1 MLAALILANAVT
13 DGAVLIASLAKVA
26 VRHVFVGR
34 DRRTFDHDIR
44 DRDFQAIRRSV
55 RHDLGEDLAMTLND
69 ARDDSLVGVAVL
81 ARPGFHDAADHR
93 FVSFDVARQGRVA
106 VHQTEV
112 LADFMAHA
120 PSRFVVHGQLA
131 LQFLGRNAVPGRG
144 KQVHGVEPFL
154 QWNMGFLERRSHH
167 RVNVVAT
174 LAGIGRH
181 FRQLLELA
189 SLEAARAFV
198 SLAEALFE
206 QVLKAGVIV
215 REKLHKFGDRHGLRH
230 GAVSVSD
237 RIYSRDGYIRQVV
250 NRQIGCMR
258 DTRRSTSN
266 KERMAEAVMSVEPV
280 AWGSFTWRSGAD
292 TYRFDIQD
300 QGLIGRLSFANGRNF
315 SLPMVVWEAL
325 FDTIK
330 TNRKAKAKADTN
342 LPPRAGARW
351 TDSESDE
358 LAAKYRSGRSID
370 DLAREHARTEWA
382 IETQLSKIGLWDR
395 IERRR
400 IA

>member
-1 MLAALILANAVT
+1 
-13 DGAVLIASLAKVA
+13 
-26 VRHVFVGR
+26 
-34 DRRTFDHDIR
+34 
-44 DRDFQAIRRSV
+44 
-55 RHDLGEDLAMTLND
+55 
-69 ARDDSLVGVAVL
+69 
-81 ARPGFHDAADHR
+81 
-93 FVSFDVARQGRVA
+93 
-106 VHQTEV
+106 
-112 LADFMAHA
+112 
-120 PSRFVVHGQLA
+120 
-131 LQFLGRNAVPGRG
+131 
-144 KQVHGVEPFL
+144 
-154 QWNMGFLERRSHH
+154 
-167 RVNVVAT
+167 
-174 LAGIGRH
+174 
-181 FRQLLELA
+181 
-189 SLEAARAFV
+189 
-198 SLAEALFE
+198 
-206 QVLKAGVIV
+206 
-215 REKLHKFGDRHGLRH
+215 
-230 GAVSVSD
+230 
-237 RIYSRDGYIRQVV
+237 
-250 NRQIGCMR
+250 
-258 DTRRSTSN
+258 
-266 KERMAEAVMSVEPV
+266 MSVEPV

-370 DLAREHARTEWA
+370 DLAREHARTVWA